1 MEALGDQE
9 YAGNLLYLLKAALDF
24 IKLNNKKMWR
34 KGTLYREEYFDYPER
49 AIKEALVNAL
59 VHRDYTIIGGEIH
72 VDIYDDRIE
81 IVSPGGMYDG
91 SFIQELDIFSIP
103 SIRRNPVIADLFGRI
118 NLMERRG
125 SGLKKIVE
133 AYEAKHNYNV
143 KFMPQFKS
151 TESAFFTI
159 LKNLNYGELDVG
171 KSDGKSDS
179 KSDGKNGTKK
189 ITQKQKIKNRRQEI
203 LNILKENPTITAK
216 ELSNILITSIR
227 TVERDL
233 TRLIEAGK
241 IKYEGSKKDGRWVV
255 DGNLD
260 VTQNV
265 GQKLSPL
272 QRRRIIIEMIHKAP
286 NITTEYLA
294 NVFNLTARTSERDL
308 KILIKLEKIRY
319 EGSAKKGRWVVIKN
333 KE

>member
-72 VDIYDDRIE
+72 VDVYDDRIE

-103 SIRRNPVIADLFGRI
+103 SIRRNPVIADLFGRF

-133 AYEAKHNYNV
+133 AYEAEHNYNA

-171 KSDGKSDS
+171 KSDGKSDGES
-179 KSDGKNGTKK
+179 VDESGTKK
-189 ITQKQKIKNRRQEI
+189 LTQKQKIEDK
-203 LNILKENPTITAK
+203 
-216 ELSNILITSIR
+216 
-227 TVERDL
+227 
-233 TRLIEAGK
+233 
-241 IKYEGSKKDGRWVV
+241 
-255 DGNLD
+255 
-260 VTQNV
+260 
-265 GQKLSPL
+265 
-272 QRRRIIIEMIHKAP
+272 
-286 NITTEYLA
+286 
-294 NVFNLTARTSERDL
+294 
-308 KILIKLEKIRY
+308 RY
-319 EGSAKKGRWVVIKN
+319 
-333 KE
+333 